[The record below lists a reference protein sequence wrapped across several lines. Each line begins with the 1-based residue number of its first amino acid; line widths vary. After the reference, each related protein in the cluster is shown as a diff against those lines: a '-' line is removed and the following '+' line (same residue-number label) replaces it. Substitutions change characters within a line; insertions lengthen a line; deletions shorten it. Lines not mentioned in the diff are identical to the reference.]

1 MTLEEAI
8 VSAKRKRNAYQ
19 IDTHV
24 LRDNMGIYYSVLD
37 FSLSLMLRNQEDKKI
52 YYTAWNLKK
61 YCS

>member
-8 VSAKRKRNAYQ
+8 ESAKRKRDAFT

-24 LRDNMGIYYSVLD
+24 MLDDNGKYFSVLD
-37 FSLSLMLRNQEDKKI
+37 FSLRVMLNYSGQKDKKI

-61 YCS
+61 